1 MSKEYEAFM
10 DSQSLLDEMVSED
23 SVQLLKAAL
32 PYIPSSRQPA
42 VSVFAKFLE
51 LQNTIR
57 LFHTAPGTM
66 QICGSDQVKSSP
78 LEMLSACS
86 KVCHGPVKEQIDSM
100 INAFAMMQML
110 ELSQQPP
117 VSSCESRQ
125 ETEVSHE

>member
-66 QICGSDQVKSSP
+66 QICGSEQVKSSP

-86 KVCHGPVKEQIDSM
+86 KVCHGPVKEQLDGM
-100 INAFAMMQML
+100 INTLAMLQMF
-110 ELSQQPP
+110 ELTQTPASSDSQPKGA
-117 VSSCESRQ
+117 SSNYE
-125 ETEVSHE
+125 